1 MPGSPACL
9 LCPWLARQR
18 EQWARLSHADSECFI
33 HSGFP
38 ECLRSTRHS
47 HLSFAPTL
55 GLLASLQTGEYKVE
69 ISRCLFFFSLTN
81 MFSGLM
87 PQEPACV
94 SSGIFCQHGQ
104 VLS

>member
-38 ECLRSTRHS
+38 ECLRSTRHL

-69 ISRCLFFFSLTN
+69 ISRCLFFFLFDQHVFRVDATRT
-81 MFSGLM
+81 
-87 PQEPACV
+87 
-94 SSGIFCQHGQ
+94 SSCLKWHI
-104 VLS
+104 LSAWPGS